1 MFKKKLTVSQRGLA
15 FCRALRGAAAVALI
29 TALAGCLGSSD
40 GAPLEL
46 TILHVNDHH
55 SRLDAE
61 TLTLRLKNAAG
72 TREAVTVDLG
82 GFARVA
88 GAIEALRSS
97 QPHVLTL
104 HAGDAITGDLYY
116 TLTEGRADATLM
128 NTVCFDALTL
138 GNHEFDNGD
147 AGAAKFIDELAKGSC
162 RPAVLSANLKP
173 RSGSPL
179 TGKVRAS
186 TIVQRGGQPIGIV
199 GLTVAAKTRDSSRP
213 DAGTTFEDEAS
224 AAQREIDALRAQGV
238 NKIVLLTHLGYQADQ
253 QLAARLSGVDVIV
266 GGDSHTLIG
275 PASLADVGLT
285 PSGPYPTG
293 ARNKDGEP
301 VCIVQAWQYAYAV
314 GELRIRFDSSGVV
327 NECAG
332 QPHIL
337 VSDNVR
343 RTSPA
348 LGEVDRAAM
357 VSDLR
362 AQPGLRVQAP
372 LAKAEQVLA
381 PLAAE
386 KMAFGQTKAGTATE
400 ELCLRRVPG
409 TKRDV
414 TRSALGDVCNK
425 SERVNAHGGDAQQL
439 VAQAFLEQGQRFGGA
454 DIALQNAGG
463 VRVDIAPGDIT
474 VGRIYTLLPFKNTLV
489 RLRMTGS
496 QVKAALE
503 DGIGFVLAAAGNTG
517 AYPYAA
523 GLRFEVDLNQPA
535 GQRVSNLQWRNPA
548 GNWVPLDLNATY
560 RVITNDFMAGGGDG
574 YATLKA
580 ITGAN
585 REDTFLDYADSFL
598 QYVRGRDSVARLP
611 LELYSTQRFS
621 DTP

>member
-1 MFKKKLTVSQRGLA
+1 MTHSRSMRRRPILKTITAIGL
-15 FCRALRGAAAVALI
+15 AAAV
-29 TALAGCLGSSD
+29 AGCLGSSD
-40 GAPLEL
+40 GEPLDL
-46 TILHVNDHH
+46 TILHINDHH

-61 TLTLRLKNAAG
+61 TTTLRLKNAAG
-72 TREAVTVDLG
+72 VREAVTVDLG

-88 GAIEALRSS
+88 GAIEALRGN
-97 QPHVLTL
+97 QTNVLTL

-116 TLTEGRADATLM
+116 TLTDGRADAALM
-128 NTVCFDALTL
+128 NTVCFDAMTL

-147 AGAAKFIDELAKGSC
+147 AGAAKFIDELDKGNC
-162 RPAVLSANLKP
+162 RTAVLSANLVP

-186 TIVQRGGQPIGIV
+186 TVLQRNGQPVGIV
-199 GLTVAAKTRDSSRP
+199 GVTVANKTRDSSRP
-213 DAGTTFEDEAS
+213 DAGTDFEEEAA

-238 NKIVLLTHLGYQADQ
+238 NKIVLLTHIGYPADR

-266 GGDSHTLIG
+266 GGDSHTLLG
-275 PASLADVGLT
+275 PKNLTDIGLT
-285 PSGPYPTG
+285 PSDAYPG
-293 ARNKDGEP
+293 QARSKDGEP

-314 GELRIRFDSSGVV
+314 GELRVRFDGRGVV
-327 NECAG
+327 TECGG

-343 RTSPA
+343 RSSGTLA
-348 LGEVDRAAM
+348 DADRAAM
-357 VSDLR
+357 QADLR
-362 AQPGLRVQAP
+362 AQAGLRVQAP
-372 LAKAEQVLA
+372 LAKAEQALE
-381 PLAAE
+381 PFAAA
-386 KMAFGQTKAGTATE
+386 KRDFGATKVGAASE

-414 TRSALGDVCNK
+414 TRSALGDLCNK
-425 SERVNAHGGDAQQL
+425 SERVNAHGGDIQQL
-439 VAQAFLEQGQRFGGA
+439 VAQSFLEQGQRFGGA

-489 RLRMTGS
+489 RLRMSGA

-503 DGIGFVLAAAGNTG
+503 DAVGFVLAAAGNTG
-517 AYPYAA
+517 AYPYTA

-535 GQRVSNLQWRNPA
+535 GQRITNLQIRDANGSWK
-548 GNWVPLDLNATY
+548 PLDLNANY
-560 RVITNDFMAGGGDG
+560 RVVTNDFLANGGDG
-574 YATLKA
+574 YATLKGIVA
-580 ITGAN
+580 DA

-598 QYVRGRDSVARLP
+598 QYVKQRGTVTRLP
-611 LELYSTQRFS
+611 LDLYSTQRFV